1 MQFME
6 SDNYNRIISDIG
18 PGEDLNLTNED
29 LEEISGGNAQAL
41 SKNLLLRILYNI
53 RESTKEQIFKVK
65 GRYRSNVGRIM
76 ITRKNTRNTVANCL
90 RLLIRY

>member
-65 GRYRSNVGRIM
+65 GRYRSKR
-76 ITRKNTRNTVANCL
+76 R
-90 RLLIRY
+90 

>member
-18 PGEDLNLTNED
+18 PGEDLNQTNED

-65 GRYRSNVGRIM
+65 GRYRSKR
-76 ITRKNTRNTVANCL
+76 R
-90 RLLIRY
+90 